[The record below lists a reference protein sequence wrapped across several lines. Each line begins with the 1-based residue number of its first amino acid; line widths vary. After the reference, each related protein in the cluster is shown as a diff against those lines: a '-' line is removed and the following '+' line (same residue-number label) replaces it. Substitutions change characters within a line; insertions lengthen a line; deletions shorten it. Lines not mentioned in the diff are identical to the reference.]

1 MDVLVRK
8 SEINGKVL
16 PPPSKSY
23 THRAFFAAS
32 LSRSCIVLNPL
43 YSGDTLS
50 TLKSCEFLG
59 AKVRAEDGRALFE
72 GVGDIECSGYIN
84 VENSGTTLRIL
95 LGLLAQSP
103 GESVVDGDESL
114 RKRPNKTLALA
125 LKKLGAS
132 VKSKS
137 ADYTAPVSVKGKI
150 KGGSVEI
157 RAESSQFVSS
167 LLFTLPLCDEDSN
180 VRVIEL
186 KSKPYIDVTLHVLSE
201 AGVGVEREE
210 VGGKNK
216 ADESKGIEFFIRGGQ
231 NYSLREFK
239 VPSDFSSASYLIAA
253 GLMAGKVVIEGMF
266 DSMQGDRKIVEI
278 VKEMGGKVWW
288 DREKGVIVA
297 ELSDLEGIEVD
308 ASDIPDLVP
317 TIAVLGAVAKGRT
330 VVKNAEH
337 LRIKEIDRIKG
348 CYENLKSLSV
358 EAEER
363 KDGIV
368 VRGLKNP
375 EEVSGTVNSF
385 GDHRMALSFSLLG
398 LISRKGVLVKNADV
412 VNISY
417 PDYFRVLKEIGA
429 NVESVGTV

>member
-59 AKVRAEDGRALFE
+59 AKVRAEKDRTFFE
-72 GVGDIECSGYIN
+72 GVDIIECSGYIN

-103 GESVVDGDESL
+103 SESVVDGDESL

-137 ADYTAPVSVKGKI
+137 ADYAAPVSIRGKI
-150 KGGSVEI
+150 KGGNVEI
-157 RAESSQFVSS
+157 KAESSQFVSS
-167 LLFTLPLCDEDSN
+167 LLFTLPLCDENSN

-186 KSKPYIDVTLHVLSE
+186 KSKPYIDVTLHVLNE
-201 AGVGVEREE
+201 AGVEVDKEE
-210 VGGKNK
+210 VDGEV
-216 ADESKGIEFFIRGGQ
+216 ESKGIEFFICGGQ
-231 NYSLREFK
+231 NYSLKEFK

-266 DSMQGDRKIVEI
+266 DSMQGDRRIVE
-278 VKEMGGKVWW
+278 VAKEMGGNVKW
-288 DREKGVIVA
+288 DKEKGVIVA
-297 ELSDLEGIEVD
+297 ELSELEGIEVD

-317 TIAVLGAVAKGRT
+317 TIAVLGAVAKGKT

-348 CYENLKSLSV
+348 CYENLRALGV
-358 EAEER
+358 EVEEK

-375 EEVSGTVNSF
+375 AEVAGTVNSL

-398 LISRKGVLVKNADV
+398 LISKKGVLIKNAEV

-429 NVESVGTV
+429 NVENVGAV